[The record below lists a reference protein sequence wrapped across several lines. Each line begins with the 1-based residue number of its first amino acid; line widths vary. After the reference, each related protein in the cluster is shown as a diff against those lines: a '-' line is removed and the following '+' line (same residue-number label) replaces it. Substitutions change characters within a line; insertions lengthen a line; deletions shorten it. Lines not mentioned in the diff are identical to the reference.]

1 MGLVELLI
9 LLIIA
14 GICGAIAEAVVGF
27 SPGGFLV
34 SIIVGLIGAY
44 LGSWLAPQLGLP
56 PVLAVHS
63 LLPGTRFDF
72 DIVWAILGAILLLL
86 VISLVRGAGYRR
98 PRRF

>member
-34 SIIVGLIGAY
+34 SIIVGLLGAY
-44 LGSWLAPQLGLP
+44 LGSWLAPQVGLP
-56 PVLAVHS
+56 PVFPVS
-63 LLPGTRFDF
+63 RLLPGTTFDF
-72 DIVWAILGAILLLL
+72 DIVWAVLGSILLLL
-86 VISLVRGAGYRR
+86 VISLVRGTAYRR